1 MKEQDYRYEQP
12 LSLPKLITIQG
23 QARGGKGSLSRA
35 LQTSLE
41 TEFRVYMIE
50 QGLKFRVLAKMA
62 LEYGLDYED
71 EVLIAQFVLD
81 PARQTEVIERL
92 QVAQQMSED
101 EFKATYYEH
110 KVSNVSGMFG
120 KVSATHDVVVDL
132 LLNEVRAAV
141 GTADIIMIDGRA
153 MQKYG
158 DMLDEQGVV
167 DHILAIDV
175 VCEPLT
181 AARRV
186 TQIFAPVEELSNED
200 LIKLIYTT
208 EDISRRNSSDARRK
222 RDPSVFLH
230 EAFELD
236 VLRPVESDE
245 QFDKMCAKAA
255 EVGVLSIDNSF
266 TRTLE
271 QFTEPSI
278 RLIRCV
284 IDRSLV
290 KH

>member
-1 MKEQDYRYEQP
+1 MNEPHYRYTEP
-12 LSLPKLITIQG
+12 LTVPKLITIQG

-35 LQTSLE
+35 LEASLE

-62 LEYGLDYED
+62 LERGLDYES
-71 EVLIAQFVLD
+71 EAEIVNFLAN

-92 QVAQQMSED
+92 QAAQQMPDD

-110 KVSNVSGMFG
+110 QVSNVSGMFG

-132 LLNEVRAAV
+132 LLKEVRAAV

-158 DMLDEQGVV
+158 DMLDEEGVV
-167 DHILAIDV
+167 DHVLAIDV

-186 TQIFAPVEELSNED
+186 TQIFAPAEELSNED

-271 QFTEPSI
+271 QFTEPSV

-284 IDRSLV
+284 IERAL
-290 KH
+290 